1 MASFQDRVIG
11 AIRINPQ
18 TFEEVEHDQ
27 SATGQA
33 AIVVLATAISG
44 GLGTGYFT
52 GMIAGAI
59 SGMIGWA
66 VGAFVLLIVGTKLL
80 PGKNTEADYGQML
93 RTMGFAQAIGI
104 FGILGLIPIL
114 GYLIKFVIWVWIL
127 VAMVIAVRQ
136 ALDYEDTM
144 RAVLVCVV
152 AWAIMFVVVLIATA
166 VGIGSAAVGSQLF

>member
-52 GMIAGAI
+52 GVIAGAI

-114 GYLIKFVIWVWIL
+114 GYLIKFVIWIWIL

-152 AWAIMFVVVLIATA
+152 AWAIMVVVVLIATA
-166 VGIGSAAVGSQLF
+166 VGIGSAPIGSGLP

>member
-18 TFEEVEHDQ
+18 TFEEVEHDR

-93 RTMGFAQAIGI
+93 RTIGFAQAIGI
-104 FGILGLIPIL
+104 FGILGIIPL
-114 GYLIKFVIWVWIL
+114 AGYLIRLVLWIWIL

-136 ALDYEDTM
+136 ALDYDDTA

-152 AWAIMFVVVLIATA
+152 AWGIMFLVTLIATF
-166 VGIGSAAVGSQLF
+166 VGIGSAAVGSQHF